1 METFD
6 SFSKMPPIPNMTPE
20 KWNSLS
26 ELQREEIISDYNAR
40 KEGDAF
46 VRKLRDKEKYFLVF
60 HIHWIE
66 EENVVMKTL
75 KMMMSIKWLNRI
87 DCRDNYKSKKSKSSY
102 NDDFIVSDDNSI
114 E

>member
-1 METFD
+1 
-6 SFSKMPPIPNMTPE
+6 MPPIPNMTPE

-26 ELQREEIISDYNAR
+26 ELQREEIISEYNAR

-46 VRKLRDKEKYFLVF
+46 VRKLRDKEKYIFDF
-60 HIHWIE
+60 YIHWIE
-66 EENVVMKTL
+66 EENVIMKRM
-75 KMMMSIKWLNRI
+75 KMRMSIEWLNWI
-87 DCRDNYKSKKSKSSY
+87 ECRDNYKSKKSKSSY

>member
-26 ELQREEIISDYNAR
+26 ELQREEIISEYNAR

-46 VRKLRDKEKYFLVF
+46 VRKLRDKEKCFLVF
-60 HIHWIE
+60 HIH
-66 EENVVMKTL
+66 
-75 KMMMSIKWLNRI
+75 
-87 DCRDNYKSKKSKSSY
+87 
-102 NDDFIVSDDNSI
+102 
-114 E
+114 